1 MKESTMD
8 RKMSSGIQ
16 STMLSRRSAMRAA
29 VGIGAIATGGSFP
42 ALAGAQASP
51 SPAAASYPLI
61 LEKGPIKIYD
71 YGLEI
76 PSEELTY
83 RWADHQGVRVPFHQ
97 ALQAAFME
105 AHPNI
110 KIEYDSLGQDLAE
123 LLAVGVQSG
132 DAHDVLPTNA
142 GILAPQAVKEGWITP
157 LDEVIPDFE
166 QWKASYPE
174 NTFMP
179 GINVFDDKTYV
190 LPMYSSRLHRKL
202 LFYNSQLM
210 QDAGYDPAEK
220 TLSWDEFRDAAKK
233 VTDQGNYGFVN
244 AQGPGSNF
252 VETLAELSGAHGGEF
267 NYKTGEFNYTS
278 DQYLA
283 AIELMQA
290 MNDDGSFLPGM
301 ASMTDTDV
309 RARFPEGRV
318 AMYISG
324 IWNVSIWEQAAPEF
338 EYGVSSAPAQNPD
351 DMYAIA
357 VVPGAGEGYMV
368 YAGSQYKTIT
378 GALMRFIG
386 SVEGAVA
393 LKEISN
399 AVNPVAFPE
408 ANEIVDHSENGR
420 RALEINYEQ
429 LRFRPAPAVR
439 NIDATMVD
447 MERRPVTPNLS
458 DIVNGIYSGQV
469 DDPVAAMQD
478 LSDRSNQELDRAIKA
493 AQDNGAQ
500 VSREDWVFPNWDPR
514 EDYGLEKYSEL

>member
-1 MKESTMD
+1 MKRTT
-8 RKMSSGIQ
+8 SSPLQ
-16 STMLSRRSAMRAA
+16 STMMNRRSALRAA
-29 VGIGAIATGGSFP
+29 AGVAALAAGGSFP
-42 ALAGAQASP
+42 ALAGGQASP
-51 SPAAASYPLI
+51 SPVAAAYPLI
-61 LEKGPIKIYD
+61 LEQGPIKIYD

-76 PSEELTY
+76 PSDDVTY

-97 ALQAAFME
+97 ALHAAFME
-105 AHPNI
+105 AYPNV

-142 GILAPQAVKEGWITP
+142 GVLAPQAVREGWITP
-157 LDEVIPDFE
+157 LDDVIPDFE
-166 QWKASYPE
+166 QWKATYPE

-190 LPMYSSRLHRKL
+190 LPMYASRLHRKL
-202 LFYNSQLM
+202 FFYNTQLM
-210 QDAGYDPAEK
+210 QEAGYDPAAK

-233 VTDQGNYGFVN
+233 ATDAGSYGLVN
-244 AQGPGSNF
+244 AQGPGANF

-267 NYKTGEFNYTS
+267 NWQTGEFNFTS
-278 DQYLA
+278 DQYLG

-309 RARFPEGRV
+309 RARFPEGLA

-324 IWNVSIWEQAAPEF
+324 IWNVSIWEQAAPDFEF
-338 EYGVSSAPAQNPD
+338 GVSSAPAQNPD
-351 DMYAIA
+351 DMYAIS

-368 YAGSQYKTIT
+368 YSGSDYHTIT
-378 GALMRFIG
+378 GSLMRFIG

-393 LKEISN
+393 LKEISK

-408 ANEIVDHSENGR
+408 ANQIVEHSEAGR
-420 RALEINYEQ
+420 RALEINDSQ
-429 LRFRPAPAVR
+429 LKYRPAPAIR
-439 NIDATMVD
+439 NVNATLVY
-447 MERRPVTPNLS
+447 MERRPVTPNLN
-458 DIVNGIYSGQV
+458 DIVNGIFSGQI
-469 DDPVAAMQD
+469 DDPMAALQD
-478 LSDRSNQELDRAIKA
+478 LTDRSNAELDRAIKA
-493 AQDNGAQ
+493 AQDNGAE